1 MIALELIFVVNVAQ
15 KACFFIFFNL
25 RGPYLTP
32 FISFCFTRYD
42 DVRVGGMV
50 QSTEGV
56 RTQISSLWQLP
67 ELFTLFAFKTYSS
80 SFLSLVFFKR
90 GVG

>member
-1 MIALELIFVVNVAQ
+1 
-15 KACFFIFFNL
+15 
-25 RGPYLTP
+25 
-32 FISFCFTRYD
+32 
-42 DVRVGGMV
+42 MV

-56 RTQISSLWQLP
+56 RTQISSLWQFP
-67 ELFTLFAFKTYSS
+67 ELFAFKTYSS

>member
-1 MIALELIFVVNVAQ
+1 MLPKRRVFLF
-15 KACFFIFFNL
+15 FFNL
-25 RGPYLTP
+25 RGPYLIP
-32 FISFCFTRYD
+32 FISFCFTSY

-90 GVG
+90 SVG